1 MLHFNFNS
9 TEPIYLQVANQLE
22 EAIFTKAF
30 LDGTQVPSTTEISKE
45 FHINPAT
52 VLKGMNILVN
62 DGLLEKRRGLGMFVT
77 EGAYMK
83 LLERRKES
91 FYQDYIVKM
100 IQEAKKLGMNE
111 DDLIELYK
119 QKDSAKKKIIENN
132 EFLNEMK
139 KVSTDSKFLKD
150 MLSKNSAFLSFAD
163 KTKDILVLLRSE
175 NQQFSFWK

>member
-62 DGLLEKRRGLGMFVT
+62 KDLLEKRRGLGMFVKK
-77 EGAYMK
+77 GAQQKIM
-83 LLERRKES
+83 EQRKES
-91 FYQDYIVKM
+91 FYNDYVKSLLV
-100 IQEAKKLGMNE
+100 EAGKLGITKQHLL
-111 DDLIELYK
+111 DLIERG
-119 QKDSAKKKIIENN
+119 ENDG
-132 EFLNEMK
+132 
-139 KVSTDSKFLKD
+139 SI
-150 MLSKNSAFLSFAD
+150 NS
-163 KTKDILVLLRSE
+163 
-175 NQQFSFWK
+175 

>member
-91 FYQDYIVKM
+91 FYQDYIVK
-100 IQEAKKLGMNE
+100 QTLATSEQSFAQF
-111 DDLIELYK
+111 D
-119 QKDSAKKKIIENN
+119 KDGDKKISKQEYNAFMNGFTAKIQDAI
-132 EFLNEMK
+132 K
-139 KVSTDSKFLKD
+139 KQQAESK
-150 MLSKNSAFLSFAD
+150 
-163 KTKDILVLLRSE
+163 
-175 NQQFSFWK
+175 